1 MFKFKKTNRKKRR
14 LSRKFNENDI
24 SAQIDRLF
32 ELLRVQ
38 KNIYAFQKESP
49 ARIDFLVKNNFPCVY
64 TRKAKKQY
72 FEEDSKT
79 ILINEGLEIEYNN
92 LSKEQ
97 YIIFRDELTR
107 HFETRLFYKFKK
119 NDTRNKPTT
128 NTLSGKVVLKN
139 WSKEKSKK
147 EENNKEEVNYE
158 TN

>member
-32 ELLRVQ
+32 ELLRIQ

-49 ARIDFLVKNNFPCVY
+49 ARIDFLIKNKFPCVY
-64 TRKAKKQY
+64 TKKAKKQY

-79 ILINEGLEIEYNN
+79 ILINEGLEINYDN

-97 YIIFRDELTR
+97 YIVFRDELTR
-107 HFETRLFYKFKK
+107 HFETRLFYKFLK
-119 NDTRNKPTT
+119 NDTRNKEQED
-128 NTLSGKVVLKN
+128 TLSGRVLLKN
-139 WSKEKSKK
+139 WDKNKNKK
-147 EENNKEEVNYE
+147 TKDNKDEVKDE
-158 TN
+158 TI